1 MNAALGL
8 SFRHPLH
15 PVYATF
21 EFQAAVSALA
31 LQREHN
37 LLDAAQLGLVQA
49 QHLVGPAFGGGIHA
63 VHPEQAVGEQGRF
76 LAARAAADL
85 HNHVF
90 SVVFVLW
97 QQKQL
102 EFLFQRF
109 QLFLVFG
116 QLLLYH
122 FLKVRLQAAFVQQLL
137 RLPAG
142 FFGLLYSS
150 IASIRG
156 VRFLYSASD
165 PGTTCC
171 R

>member
-1 MNAALGL
+1 M
-8 SFRHPLH
+8 
-15 PVYATF
+15 
-21 EFQAAVSALA
+21 
-31 LQREHN
+31 
-37 LLDAAQLGLVQA
+37 
-49 QHLVGPAFGGGIHA
+49 
-63 VHPEQAVGEQGRF
+63 GEQGRF
-76 LAARAAADL
+76 LAARATADL

-102 EFLFQRF
+102 EFLLQRF

-142 FFGLLYSS
+142 FFGLLVFVHRLDQGREILVFPHQIPEQLVVADGGGVLQSAVHLVVTKAY
-150 IASIRG
+150 IAQFFQHG
-156 VRFLYSASD
+156 QFLLF
-165 PGTTCC
+165 CEK
-171 R
+171 